1 MVDDSTTDDNSSVQM
16 SQAKLT
22 ELGIFKGDPVLI
34 KGKK

>member
-1 MVDDSTTDDNSSVQM
+1 MAAS
-16 SQAKLT
+16 KLS